1 MSRAILRGPF
11 SRVII
16 AMCNPGRM
24 MPTKHKRTTAPGR
37 ARAPKGKKQMLVIM
51 DQDLIK
57 DVKMAALEDD
67 MKMSHAVEQAVREWL
82 SRRKSRKGA

>member
-1 MSRAILRGPF
+1 
-11 SRVII
+11 
-16 AMCNPGRM
+16 
-24 MPTKHKRTTAPGR
+24 
-37 ARAPKGKKQMLVIM
+37 MLVIM

>member
-1 MSRAILRGPF
+1 MVKARDQQFKKLVSRKGD
-11 SRVII
+11 SE
-16 AMCNPGRM
+16 
-24 MPTKHKRTTAPGR
+24 
-37 ARAPKGKKQMLVIM
+37 KGKKQMLVIM